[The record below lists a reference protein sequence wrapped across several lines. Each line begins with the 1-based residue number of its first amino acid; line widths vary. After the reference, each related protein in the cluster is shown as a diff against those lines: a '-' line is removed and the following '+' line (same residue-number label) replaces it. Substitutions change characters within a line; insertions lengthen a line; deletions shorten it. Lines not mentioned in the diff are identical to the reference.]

1 MDQEVAMRTL
11 LAISVLWAAAVP
23 FLLCTVASASEGPKR
38 MVTVEGIT
46 EYQLENGL
54 RLLLYPDSSRPKVT
68 VNMTVLVGS
77 RHEGYG
83 ETGMAHLLE
92 HLVFKGTP
100 THPDIPK
107 VLREHGAQFNG
118 TTSADRT
125 NYFET
130 VPASDENLDFFIRME
145 ADRLVNSYIRKE
157 DLDSEMTVVRN
168 EFERGE
174 NSPTGVLMKRIAAAA
189 YNWHN
194 YGKSTIGNRSDI
206 ERVPIENLRAFY
218 QKYYQPDNVV
228 LVVAGQFDEAKAL
241 ALVQTYFGAIPRPQ
255 RELSITYTEE
265 PAQDGEK
272 LVTLRR
278 VGDVGAVGV
287 AYHIPAGPHEDWA
300 PLQVLTTILSSEPS
314 GRLYKALVE
323 TKKASRVYASARGQ
337 HDPGLLMTQAEVRD
351 PKTLDEV
358 RDIIIAT
365 VEDIGMH
372 SVTAEEVNRARQ
384 QLLKARELAASDTN
398 QTAIALS
405 EWAAQGDWRLYFL
418 HRDRLEQVTSSQV
431 QAVAARYL
439 QSNNRTV
446 GLFIPADAPQRITIP
461 ATPDVSALVEGYTGH
476 EAIAVGEV
484 FDATSANIEGRV
496 QRMNLPEGIKATLLQ
511 KKTRGQEVQLV
522 LTLRYGNEENLKGYE
537 AAAGLL
543 PSLMLRGTKQHSYQ
557 QLRDELD
564 RLRATLGT
572 SAGGGRG
579 GRGRNGSS
587 AAWAASALSFS
598 IQTKRDSLPAVL
610 EILRQVLREPALPA
624 DQFELIKREWLASM
638 EQSRTE
644 PDTLANRR
652 LRRQLAPYAEDDIR
666 YVPTIE
672 ESIDRLAAVHY
683 DQVLQLYHEYLG
695 SQAGELAIIGD
706 FDAETCLPILKQALG
721 GWTPTKSYAR
731 IVTPAPA
738 GLVGS
743 QQQIS
748 TPDKANATYMAGIVF
763 PLRDD
768 NPDYPALVMAN
779 YIFGGNSLDS
789 RLGTRVRQQEG
800 LSYSVGSNL
809 SVSSFDARASLTIN
823 AICNPH
829 NIDRVEKAIHEEL
842 VRLRRDGVTTEELAR
857 AKQGFLEAQKVRRTT
872 DGALAGLL
880 SDLSYA
886 GRTMTYQAELEG
898 KIDDLTPEQI
908 IAAVRNHL
916 DPQNLVIVT
925 AGDFGTKAEAG
936 K

>member
-1 MDQEVAMRTL
+1 MRTL
-11 LAISVLWAAAVP
+11 LAISVLWAAAMP
-23 FLLCTVASASEGPKR
+23 FLLCTLVSAGEGPKKI
-38 MVTVEGIT
+38 VTVEGIT

-54 RLLLYPDSSRPKVT
+54 RLLLYPDSSRPRVT

-92 HLVFKGTP
+92 HLLFKGTP
-100 THPDIPK
+100 THPNIPK
-107 VLREHGAQFNG
+107 VLRDHGAQFNG
-118 TTSADRT
+118 STSVDRT

-130 VPASDENLDFFIRME
+130 VPASAENLEFFIHME
-145 ADRLVNSYIRKE
+145 ADRLVNSYVKKE

-174 NSPTGVLMKRIAAAA
+174 NSPTGVLMKRITAAA

-194 YGKSTIGNRSDI
+194 YGKSTIGNRTDI

-218 QKYYQPDNVV
+218 RKYYQPDNIV

-255 RELSITYTEE
+255 RELNITYTEE
-265 PAQDGEK
+265 PEQDGER

-300 PLQVLTTILSSEPS
+300 PLQVLATVLSSEPS

-323 TKKASRVYASARGQ
+323 TKKATRVYASARGQ
-337 HDPGLLMTQAEVRD
+337 HDPGLMMTQAEVRD
-351 PKTLDEV
+351 PKELDEV
-358 RDIIIAT
+358 RDTIIAT
-365 VEDIGMH
+365 IEDIGMQG
-372 SVTAEEVNRARQ
+372 VTAEEVNRARQ
-384 QLLKARELAASDTN
+384 QILKARELAGADTN

-405 EWAAQGDWRLYFL
+405 EWSAQGDWRLYFL
-418 HRDRLEQVTSSQV
+418 HRDRLEQVTPSQV
-431 QAVAARYL
+431 QTVAARYL
-439 QSNNRTV
+439 QGNNRTV
-446 GLFIPADAPQRITIP
+446 GVFIPTDSPQRITIP
-461 ATPDVSALVEGYTGH
+461 ATPDVNSLVGGYKGR
-476 EAIAVGEV
+476 EAIAAGEP
-484 FDATSANIEGRV
+484 FDATSANIEVRV
-496 QRMNLPEGIKATLLQ
+496 QRMNLPEGIKVTLLP

-522 LTLRYGNEENLKGYE
+522 LTLRYGNEENLKSYE

-543 PSLMLRGTKQHSYQ
+543 PPLMLRGTKQLSYQ

-564 RLRATLGT
+564 RLSATLGT
-572 SAGGGRG
+572 GGGGGRG
-579 GRGRNGSS
+579 SHGRGGPR
-587 AAWAASALSFS
+587 AAGEAGALSFS
-598 IQTKRDSLPAVL
+598 IHTKRDTLPAVL

-624 DQFELIKREWLASM
+624 DQFELIKREWLASI

-644 PDTLANRR
+644 PDTLASRR
-652 LRRQLAPYAEDDIR
+652 LHRQLAPYSKDDIR

-672 ESIDRLAAVHY
+672 ESIDRLAAVPY

-695 SQAGELAIIGD
+695 SQAGELTIIGD
-706 FDAETCLPILKQALG
+706 FDPEACLPVLKQALG
-721 GWTPTKSYAR
+721 GWTSTKPYAR
-731 IVTPAPA
+731 IVTPAPD

-743 QQQIS
+743 QQQLS
-748 TPDKANATYMAGIVF
+748 TPDKANATYAAGIVF

-768 NPDYPALVMAN
+768 DPDYPALVMAN
-779 YIFGGNSLDS
+779 YIFGGSPLDS

-800 LSYSVGSNL
+800 LSYSVGSSL
-809 SVSSFDARASLTIN
+809 SVSSFDTRASLTIN
-823 AICNPH
+823 AICNPQ
-829 NIDRVEKAIHEEL
+829 NIDRVETAIREEFA
-842 VRLRRDGVTTEELAR
+842 RLLSDGVTADELER

-880 SDLSYA
+880 SELSYTR
-886 GRTMTYQAELEG
+886 RTMTYQADLER
-898 KIDDLTPEQI
+898 KIEGLTPDQI
-908 IAAVRNHL
+908 VAAVRNHL
-916 DPQNLVIVT
+916 YPQKLIIVT

-936 K
+936 KGIP